1 MRRIEFPVF
10 GQDCIVFAGH
20 REAARDILSVI
31 RVAPPFLISVKVV
44 SLTLLENR
52 ASKEVGNVMQRIIVM
67 FASLLFVTMLPLQ
80 AAAEALTDGKRA
92 DIIKLLD
99 TTGAMNMGK
108 QMSEMVVGQM
118 TEALKA
124 SRPDL
129 PPELFDILREEV
141 SATFEENIPMF
152 VELIVPI
159 YHRHFTH
166 EELKGLLSFYETDLG
181 KKTIRVMPL
190 LVQESML
197 IGQQWGQTIG
207 PEIERRVIE
216 RFKAEGV
223 DLSA

>member
-1 MRRIEFPVF
+1 
-10 GQDCIVFAGH
+10 
-20 REAARDILSVI
+20 
-31 RVAPPFLISVKVV
+31 
-44 SLTLLENR
+44 
-52 ASKEVGNVMQRIIVM
+52 MQKIIVM
-67 FASLLFVTMLPLQ
+67 FASLLFVTMMPLH

-108 QMSEMVVGQM
+108 QMSAMVVGQM
-118 TEALKA
+118 SEALKA

-181 KKTIRVMPL
+181 RKKIRVMPL